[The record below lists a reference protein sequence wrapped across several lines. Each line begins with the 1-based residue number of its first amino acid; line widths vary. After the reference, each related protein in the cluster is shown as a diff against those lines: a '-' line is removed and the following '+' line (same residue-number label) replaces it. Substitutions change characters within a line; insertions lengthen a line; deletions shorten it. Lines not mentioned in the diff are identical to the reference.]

1 MGYAETSMDFSSQE
15 IEAVGS
21 HSDHVIGRSVHSQHH
36 GVRFNHVKL
45 FVCGFIFVGAWRPLG
60 WLYVVLVW
68 FSVSLGCMFI
78 FVFYIMSPA
87 LLCKSS
93 VQSGNP
99 EQCTLAF
106 THLLSSSCTYYFVP
120 FHTYVCAYCKCI
132 SLVV

>member
-1 MGYAETSMDFSSQE
+1 MALCSARTVQC
-15 IEAVGS
+15 VT
-21 HSDHVIGRSVHSQHH
+21 
-36 GVRFNHVKL
+36 
-45 FVCGFIFVGAWRPLG
+45 
-60 WLYVVLVW
+60 WLYFCL
-68 FSVSLGCMFI
+68 C
-78 FVFYIMSPA
+78 FYIMSPA

-99 EQCTLAF
+99 EQCMLAF